1 MTANQLVSK
10 ISHEIG
16 GSGNA
21 HLAMTIEEVSKYL
34 PREISLR
41 KLVYPKI
48 AKDVGRETG
57 AVERSVNRA
66 VKSCWD
72 YGNHAVIDETLGKR
86 FKQCPPPK
94 KFILYLAYYL
104 HYGVAYH
111 KIIDADDGKDY
122 PLIF

>member
-66 VKSCWD
+66 VKSCCD
-72 YGNHAVIDETLGKR
+72 CSFAQQIIEKGNRME
-86 FKQCPPPK
+86 
-94 KFILYLAYYL
+94 
-104 HYGVAYH
+104 
-111 KIIDADDGKDY
+111 ADPAISG
-122 PLIF
+122 PTSF